1 MTATMDF
8 GGILATYIRP
18 PTAATAFLA
27 WIVVDLQEA
36 GTPLLDGTEASR
48 ARSSE

>member
-1 MTATMDF
+1 MTTTVDF

-18 PTAATAFLA
+18 PTAATASLA
-27 WIVVDLQEA
+27 RIVDLQEA
-36 GTPLLDGTEASR
+36 GTPLVDGTEASR